1 MNYPK
6 ALYQGTLDNRIM
18 HVAQDEKH
26 EQALRGM
33 GCVSFDELTA
43 QNDLPQDDEQDNAQD
58 DEQDDGATQKRT
70 RKPKQ
75 V

>member
-26 EQALRGM
+26 EQALREM

-43 QNDLPQDDEQDNAQD
+43 QNDLPQDDEQIDGQDNA
-58 DEQDDGATQKRT
+58 QDDGATQKRT

-75 V
+75 E

>member
-43 QNDLPQDDEQDNAQD
+43 QNDLPQDDEQIDG
-58 DEQDDGATQKRT
+58 QDDGATQKRT

-75 V
+75 E